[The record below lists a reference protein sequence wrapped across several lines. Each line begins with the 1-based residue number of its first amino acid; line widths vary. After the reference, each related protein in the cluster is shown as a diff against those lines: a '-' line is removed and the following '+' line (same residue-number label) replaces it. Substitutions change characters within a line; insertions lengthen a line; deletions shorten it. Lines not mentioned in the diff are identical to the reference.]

1 MVELYDKCLKA
12 DLQDFRLSV
21 VDNIYTLEEVYNNI
35 RKIVKN
41 RTKEK
46 TIFLEYLFDNNI
58 IDKDLQQELLGRV
71 QNDFRLAQ
79 LYLMGLVIQL

>member
-1 MVELYDKCLKA
+1 MYDKSLKA
-12 DLQDFRLSV
+12 DLQDFRLSGI
-21 VDNIYTLEEVYNNI
+21 DNIYTLGEEYNNI

-58 IDKDLQQELLGRV
+58 IDKDLQQELQERV
-71 QNDFRLAQ
+71 QNDYKLAQ

>member
-1 MVELYDKCLKA
+1 MYDKSLKA
-12 DLQDFRLSV
+12 DLQDFRLSGI
-21 VDNIYTLEEVYNNI
+21 DNIYTLGEEYNNI

-58 IDKDLQQELLGRV
+58 IDKNLQQELQERV
-71 QNDFRLAQ
+71 QNDYRLAQ

>member
-1 MVELYDKCLKA
+1 MYDKSLKA
-12 DLQDFRLSV
+12 DLQDFRLSGI
-21 VDNIYTLEEVYNNI
+21 DNIYTLGEEYNNI

-71 QNDFRLAQ
+71 QNDFTLAQ
-79 LYLMGLVIQL
+79 LYLMGIVTQL

>member
-1 MVELYDKCLKA
+1 MYDKCLKA

-58 IDKDLQQELLGRV
+58 IDKDFL
-71 QNDFRLAQ
+71 NF
-79 LYLMGLVIQL
+79 

>member
-1 MVELYDKCLKA
+1 MYDKCLKD
-12 DLQDFRLSV
+12 DLQDFRLSGI
-21 VDNIYTLEEVYNNI
+21 DNIYKLEEEYNNI

-58 IDKDLQQELLGRV
+58 IDKDLQQELQERV
-71 QNDFRLAQ
+71 QNDYKLAQ